1 MDYYDPREIGI
12 DDLVKRI
19 RIGYATKDFLN
30 TSVGHAI
37 LNKALNDYVKGLNL
51 LEDIGL
57 NGFNG
62 SSEEELTEYRKII
75 SDLSTPLKALKWFD
89 SVIQEGENA
98 DKIEKCKTSGQLEP

>member
-19 RIGYATKDFLN
+19 RIGHATKDFLN

-37 LNKALNDYVKGLNL
+37 LNKALSDYYKALNL

-57 NGFNG
+57 KGFNG
-62 SSEEELTEYRKII
+62 SSEEELTEYRKIV

-98 DKIEKCKTSGQLEP
+98 DKIEKYKSSGQLEP